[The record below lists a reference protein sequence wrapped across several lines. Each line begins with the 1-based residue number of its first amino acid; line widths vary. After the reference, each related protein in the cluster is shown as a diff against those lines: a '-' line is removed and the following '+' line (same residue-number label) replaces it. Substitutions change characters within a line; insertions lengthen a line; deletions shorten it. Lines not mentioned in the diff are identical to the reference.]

1 MFQWLNGPGAAF
13 KGSLSGSTNYLNAYD
28 ANGGLLRAH
37 GAKPYLQPEKK
48 AQEFPRESADDLMP
62 FPLNKFFRSQP
73 VLSEAFKDEIYRR
86 VVQERQDIRAVSA
99 DMNVEM
105 RRVAAVVR
113 LKAVEEEMVD
123 QVSCSVLLHLRA
135 SYGHVLRFK
144 HWWYA

>member
-1 MFQWLNGPGAAF
+1 
-13 KGSLSGSTNYLNAYD
+13 
-28 ANGGLLRAH
+28 
-37 GAKPYLQPEKK
+37 
-48 AQEFPRESADDLMP
+48 MP

-113 LKAVEEEMVD
+113 LKAVEEEMVN
-123 QVSCSVLLHLRA
+123 QVRYSVLLHLRA
-135 SYGHVLRFK
+135 PCGHMLHPK
-144 HWWYA
+144 HWRFA